1 MVEAL
6 KEIVGIT
13 TNEYDLIVIIF
24 VFVIVVFCFKYTL
37 DLFAFL
43 FGWIGGK
50 R

>member
-13 TNEYDLIVIIF
+13 TNQYDLIVIIF
-24 VFVIVVFCFKYTL
+24 TFVIVVFCFKYTL

>member
-24 VFVIVVFCFKYTL
+24 AFVIVVFCFKYTL